1 MQEGENN
8 KVRKVGAM
16 RGKLHGASRFD
27 LQYLCDLSGNDMDF
41 IKEIIQ
47 MFIDDAPVLLKQAIV
62 YQKNSNLTLLKASV
76 HRMKSSVKMMGD
88 APLAQLIERIE
99 SHCLGTTVEEN
110 MPSLMMQLNRDLTEL
125 VNELS
130 AEIKHW

>member
-1 MQEGENN
+1 MLEGNN
-8 KVRKVGAM
+8 NAIGQNGVSRGRKEGPT
-16 RGKLHGASRFD
+16 RFD
-27 LQYLCDLSGNDMDF
+27 LHYLRELSGNDTEF

-62 YQKNSNLTLLKASV
+62 YHKNANLTLLKASV

-88 APLAQLIERIE
+88 APLAKLIERIE
-99 SHCLGTTVEEN
+99 GHCMGATVEEN

-125 VNELS
+125 IAELS
-130 AEIKHW
+130 AEIKQL

>member
-1 MQEGENN
+1 MLEGKNN
-8 KVRKVGAM
+8 MIGQSGVTRGRKEE
-16 RGKLHGASRFD
+16 LTRFN
-27 LQYLCDLSGNDMDF
+27 LQYLRELSGNDTDF

-62 YQKNSNLTLLKASV
+62 YHKNSNLTLLKASV

-99 SHCLGTTVEEN
+99 AHCLGTAVEEN

-125 VNELS
+125 LHELS
-130 AEIKHW
+130 VEVKLM